1 MNKTELYTEFRE
13 KRTEKVTVDRAGLA
27 KKLKKINNGVILE
40 YNNEN
45 YRIYYSSDE
54 LDKNGLEQKE
64 PYYLEIDP
72 AVRMR
77 FEGSLDEYEVLLKEI
92 INENAENYNLKNYTK
107 LQGGDVCNDFFIMDI
122 YYQMKL

>member
-13 KRTEKVTVDRAGLA
+13 KRTEKVTVDRAGLL
-27 KKLKKINNGVILE
+27 KKLKKINSGVILE

-45 YRIYYSSDE
+45 YRIYYSSDVLGE
-54 LDKNGLEQKE
+54 NNLEQKE
-64 PYYLEIDP
+64 PYHLEIDP

-77 FEGSLDEYEVLLKEI
+77 FEGGLDEYEALLKEI

-107 LQGGDVCNDFFIMDI
+107 LQGGDVHNDFFIMDI
-122 YYQMKL
+122 YYQMK